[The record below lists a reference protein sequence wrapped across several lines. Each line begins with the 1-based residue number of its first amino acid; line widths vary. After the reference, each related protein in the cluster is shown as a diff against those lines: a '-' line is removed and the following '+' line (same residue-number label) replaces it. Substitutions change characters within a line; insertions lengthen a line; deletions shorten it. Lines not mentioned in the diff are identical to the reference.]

1 MHDPVTEARQRLDFI
16 WLEITGRCN
25 LECVHCYA
33 DSGPARPLSEGM
45 ELEDWMGALDEA
57 AGLGCRRV
65 QFIGGEPTLHPGLPR
80 LIEHARAAGYEE
92 VCVYTNGTHFTEA
105 VKAAFVAHG
114 VSLAVSVY
122 GSSGEVHDPI
132 TQRRGSFEKTHRA
145 IRWAVE
151 AGLAVRA
158 GVVEM
163 AVNAHDMPGTR
174 RMLEEAGVH
183 AVNVDRL
190 RGLGRGS
197 GERPGQPKLKEL
209 CGRCGSGKV
218 CVSSSGEIYPCVFAR
233 FAPLGHVREGGLAAA
248 FAGAPLRRFREALIE
263 SHGGGPAGQRAPL
276 DRLRVACNPE
286 TPAGDCNPEKPA
298 GDCNPEKPAGDCNP
312 EKPAGKCNP
321 EIPPGDCGPE
331 KPSWARQLA
340 PAACSPEE
348 PAPDCNPEK
357 PPPDC
362 NPEKRPPDCN
372 PETRPPDCNPEK
384 PSKCSPEVTASPMEN
399 RFESNRLQ

>member
-1 MHDPVTEARQRLDFI
+1 MNDWATQAREHLDFI

-57 AGLGCRRV
+57 ARLGCKRV

-92 VCVYTNGTHFTEA
+92 VCVYTNGTRFTDA
-105 VKAAFVAHG
+105 LKAAFVVHG
-114 VSLAVSVY
+114 VSLAFSVY
-122 GSSGEVHDPI
+122 GSNGEVHDPI
-132 TQRRGSFEKTHRA
+132 AQRRGSFEKTHRA

-163 AVNAHDMPGTR
+163 AANAHDMPGTR
-174 RMLEEAGVH
+174 RMLEEAGVRE
-183 AVNVDRL
+183 VNVDRL

-197 GERPGQPKLKEL
+197 AERPGEPQLKEL

-233 FAPLGHVREGGLAAA
+233 FAPLGHLREGGLAAA
-248 FAGAPLRRFREALIE
+248 FAGAPLRRFREALID
-263 SHGGGPAGQRAPL
+263 SYGGPAGERAAP
-276 DRLRVACNPE
+276 DRVHVSCSPE
-286 TPAGDCNPEKPA
+286 MPAGDCNPEKPA

-321 EIPPGDCGPE
+321 EIPPGPCIPE
-331 KPSWARQLA
+331 QPSWARPYVA
-340 PAACSPEE
+340 SGCSPEE
-348 PAPDCNPEK
+348 PAPPCSPEK
-357 PPPDC
+357 TPPDC
-362 NPEKRPPDCN
+362 NPEK
-372 PETRPPDCNPEK
+372 RPPDCNPEK
-384 PSKCSPEVTASPMEN
+384 PSKCSPEVTAYN